1 MRALELGSVW
11 PSVHGGGADRVFA
24 DLTRTLPAAGIAVD
38 ALFAGPADDAPPD
51 GATLTSFA
59 PVEAATHRRWW
70 GARRAMAQ
78 VAARGDVDVVAS
90 HFALYASA
98 ALGWLRHVPHVVHFH
113 GPWADESRQEGA
125 GAASVAAKRALERVV
140 YQTADRLIVLS
151 EAFAAILRDGYGV
164 PADRIRVVPGAVD
177 VERFRPRMTRAEARA
192 VLGWPIDGP
201 VLVTVRRLVRRTGV
215 DRLIEALPMVLAS
228 HPDARLMVGG
238 TGPQHETLVGL
249 VQFLGLEDR
258 VTFLGYVPDAQ
269 LPLVY
274 RAADLNV
281 LPTVALEGF
290 GLTAIEALAAGT
302 PSIVT
307 PVGGLPDV
315 VGPLAPGL
323 VLASSAPADIA
334 EGIAAALAGERA
346 VPTAEACE
354 AYARARH
361 APERMVDAVARV
373 YREAA
378 GEAS

>member
-11 PSVHGGGADRVFA
+11 PSMHGGGADRVFA
-24 DLTRTLPAAGIAVD
+24 DLTRTLPSAGIAVE
-38 ALFAGPADDAPPD
+38 ALFAGPAVDAAPD

-59 PVEAATHRRWW
+59 PVDAGTHRRWW
-70 GARRAMAQ
+70 GARRAMATC
-78 VAARGDVDVVAS
+78 AARGNVDVVAS

-113 GPWADESRQEGA
+113 GPWADESKQEGA
-125 GAASVAAKRALERVV
+125 GAAAVAAKRAIERAV

-151 EAFAAILRDGYGV
+151 EAFAAVLREHYGV

-177 VERFRPRMTRAEARA
+177 VERFRPRLTRVEARA
-192 VLGWPIDGP
+192 QLGWPAEGP

-215 DRLIEALPMVLAS
+215 DRLIEALPMVLAT
-228 HPDARLMVGG
+228 HPQARLVIGG
-238 TGPQHETLVGL
+238 TGPQHEALAALVG
-249 VQFLGLEDR
+249 FLGLEDR
-258 VTFLGYVPDAQ
+258 VTFLGYVPDES

-323 VLASSAPADIA
+323 VLASASAVDIA
-334 EGIAAALAGERA
+334 EGIAAVLGGERA
-346 VPTAEACE
+346 VPTSETCQ

-361 APERMVDAVARV
+361 APGRMADAVARV

-378 GEAS
+378 EEAS